1 MCQTFYLEHDKCTC
15 IYVPAIFT
23 PCAPYIFAHPGA
35 VCDMSNPF
43 ADPSETSTEPD
54 PFVDPSETPTEPNPF
69 VDASETPTEPDPFAD
84 PEDPFADPVP
94 KPNLIGQA
102 PRPKL
107 ITKAFQGLNLTCNN
121 IDFVSVELNDTRA
134 PRGLYCVEGIT
145 ARLVHSTGGEESVC
159 SLCDKPDVL
168 ELVGGM
174 RTRSGEWQVRG
185 EEAGKGKGKGFFHRI
200 KSAVGG
206 RANKSES
213 GLGDDG
219 AAVGGGEGSKGK
231 GKEKKEKKEKKS
243 RDPTKSMYMDK
254 WGGYIP
260 PYC

>member
-23 PCAPYIFAHPGA
+23 PCAPYILAHPGA
-35 VCDMSNPF
+35 LCEMPNPF
-43 ADPSETSTEPD
+43 ADPTETSTEPD
-54 PFVDPSETPTEPNPF
+54 PIVDPSEIP
-69 VDASETPTEPDPFAD
+69 AEPDPFAD

-107 ITKAFQGLNLTCNN
+107 ITKAFQGLNLTCND

-145 ARLVHSTGGEESVC
+145 ARLVHRTGGEESVC

-168 ELVGGM
+168 ELVEGM
-174 RTRSGEWQVRG
+174 KTRSGEWEVSWK
-185 EEAGKGKGKGFFHRI
+185 EAGKGKGKGFFHKI
-200 KSAVGG
+200 KSAVSG
-206 RANKSES
+206 RAKKSES
-213 GLGDDG
+213 GLGDD
-219 AAVGGGEGSKGK
+219 AAVGEGESSVGR
-231 GKEKKEKKEKKS
+231 GKEKKEKKP